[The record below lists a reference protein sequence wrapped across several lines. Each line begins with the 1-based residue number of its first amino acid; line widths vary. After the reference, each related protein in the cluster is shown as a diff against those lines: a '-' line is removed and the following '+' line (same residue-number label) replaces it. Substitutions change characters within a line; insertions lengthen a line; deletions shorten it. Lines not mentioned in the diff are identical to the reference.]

1 MKVIFL
7 DIDGVLNVEVYIT
20 AIATMCG
27 RLGLDYNEHLRDEF
41 GMDFC
46 PLSCRYLE
54 HIIDRT
60 DAKIIITSTW
70 RSDGLEKLN
79 KMWKHRKL
87 PGDVIGITKNYCAN
101 EDLKWKDRKER
112 GNEIQEYLDTH
123 PEISNYVIIDDDN
136 DMLDSQQKNYVKTN
150 PQYGITDIV
159 ANKSIKILCK
169 V

>member
-1 MKVIFL
+1 MKYYAGIGSRQTPNKLKPIINKIVML
-7 DIDGVLNVEVYIT
+7 LNEQNYI
-20 AIATMCG
+20 
-27 RLGLDYNEHLRDEF
+27 L
-41 GMDFC
+41 
-46 PLSCRYLE
+46 
-54 HIIDRT
+54 
-60 DAKIIITSTW
+60 

-79 KMWKHRKL
+79 KMWKHCKL

-136 DMLDSQQKNYVKTN
+136 DMLDSQQKKYVKTN